1 MSIIY
6 FPLIL
11 ISFLGYGFFVN
22 KNVIKLKN
30 YNLGIVGL
38 IGIFFLTLIS
48 YISTQFISH
57 NLIFNSLI
65 IFIGLMFFLNY
76 FKKFKLNKN
85 DNLIILLLFGFS
97 ILFILVGK
105 NHDDFHYY
113 HFPYILMLTDY
124 PHPLGMGNWNHGFKT
139 HSSLFLTSSLFHLPG
154 AKYSLFHLLP
164 AYFVFFS
171 NFILLKIIF
180 DKKNQKKFLFI
191 TFLSLS
197 SFVFINV
204 FFYRLGEHGTDR
216 SAMILILIF
225 LIYLFSLINNQ
236 INKIDKGIFHFIIIL
251 FVLIVSLKIVYIIYS
266 LLLLPIIFY
275 YFKKE
280 KSFKFLLNSSFLLS
294 SILFLFILLT
304 NFLNTGC
311 LLFPEKSSC
320 FGNYSWSLSEKTVDY
335 LSLHYETWAKA
346 GVGSNYGISQDEKLS
361 YISNFN
367 WVVNWFDR
375 YFFNKVSDLI
385 FSLTFLAL
393 IFIILFKKDKISKSK
408 KNNFKFFYSII
419 IFIFIFWFIKHPALR
434 YGGYH
439 LFFLTIFI
447 PLSIYLAKH
456 SKNLKNLEKKILV
469 LILITSLILIGRNIS
484 RLIKENKIYAY
495 NPLKKISYPLKD
507 SSFRYQKK
515 MREAIKNDDLIE
527 LYKNRFIITKN

>member
-236 INKIDKGIFHFIIIL
+236 INKIDKGIFHFIIVL
-251 FVLIVSLKIVYIIYS
+251 FVLIVSLKIVYVIYS

-294 SILFLFILLT
+294 SILFLFVLLT

-320 FGNYSWSLSEKTVDY
+320 FGKY
-335 LSLHYETWAKA
+335 
-346 GVGSNYGISQDEKLS
+346 
-361 YISNFN
+361 
-367 WVVNWFDR
+367 
-375 YFFNKVSDLI
+375 
-385 FSLTFLAL
+385 
-393 IFIILFKKDKISKSK
+393 
-408 KNNFKFFYSII
+408 
-419 IFIFIFWFIKHPALR
+419 
-434 YGGYH
+434 
-439 LFFLTIFI
+439 
-447 PLSIYLAKH
+447 
-456 SKNLKNLEKKILV
+456 
-469 LILITSLILIGRNIS
+469 
-484 RLIKENKIYAY
+484 
-495 NPLKKISYPLKD
+495 
-507 SSFRYQKK
+507 
-515 MREAIKNDDLIE
+515 
-527 LYKNRFIITKN
+527 